1 MQCNCLK
8 YNYLIFRT
16 PLDMKNTKI
25 ISFRGIS
32 ITIKIEFV
40 NNKRFDIKRM

>member
-16 PLDMKNTKI
+16 PLYGKKTNYAFGLLI
-25 ISFRGIS
+25 PQFRNGDGS
-32 ITIKIEFV
+32 
-40 NNKRFDIKRM
+40 N

>member
-1 MQCNCLK
+1 MFFSFIEIK
-8 YNYLIFRT
+8 IIEF
-16 PLDMKNTKI
+16 LDMKNTKI

-32 ITIKIEFV
+32 ITITIKIEFV